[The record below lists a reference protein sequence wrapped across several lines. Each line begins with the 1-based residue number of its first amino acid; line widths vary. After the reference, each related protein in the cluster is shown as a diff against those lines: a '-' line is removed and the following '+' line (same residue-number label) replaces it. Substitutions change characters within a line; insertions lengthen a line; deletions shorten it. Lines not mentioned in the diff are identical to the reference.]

1 MMKIDV
7 RFFAS
12 VREALGAA
20 EAIDIGEGADVGSL
34 RDALA
39 ARGGRYAESL
49 GRQRV
54 VRSARNRV
62 LCAEST
68 RLSDGDEVGF
78 FPPVTGG

>member
-1 MMKIDV
+1 MKVEV
-7 RFFAS
+7 RYFAS

-20 EAIDIGEGADVGSL
+20 EQVDVDAGASIGSL

-54 VRSARNRV
+54 LRSARNRL
-62 LCAEST
+62 LCAEAE
-68 RLSDGDEVGF
+68 LLGEGDEVGF